1 MDIDYVEL
9 YRISGDIDDFVK
21 LVTDAGGD
29 SEEAVSLYEE
39 LNFKYEEQ

>member
-9 YRISGDIDDFVK
+9 YRLSGSIDDFVR

-29 SEEAVSLYEE
+29 SEEAVAMYEE
-39 LNFKYEEQ
+39 LNYKYGEQ